1 MKRYIM
7 RYKYK
12 NNVVCSRC
20 NLLWNFHSVFISDIK
35 TYFKTKRK

>member
-1 MKRYIM
+1 MKHYIM

-12 NNVVCSRC
+12 NNVVRC
-20 NLLWNFHSVFISDIK
+20 RGNLLWNSGFVFISDIK